1 MIARLL
7 SLINYKKLIR
17 ADLWGF
23 VICFETL
30 SEDMLFIF
38 FFHFQPGKGQASD
51 LLGTSVFY
59 TQSTLPPPP
68 TERPASRRDAAT
80 LTEAVANGKRAGILG
95 PGHRC
100 RRRWKHHSLNVP
112 YISEEEP
119 STDGE
124 DELINR
130 MRQDNPEPERKEG
143 RRAREHRKKR
153 CNFSPQCDFDVFS
166 SLSFRL

>member
-1 MIARLL
+1 M
-7 SLINYKKLIR
+7 
-17 ADLWGF
+17 LWNPIWRNAF
-23 VICFETL
+23 HI
-30 SEDMLFIF
+30 LFR
-38 FFHFQPGKGQASD
+38 FQPGKGQASD

-68 TERPASRRDAAT
+68 TERPVSRRDAAT
-80 LTEAVANGKRAGILG
+80 LTEAVVNGKRAGILG
-95 PGHRC
+95 PGHQR
-100 RRRWKHHSLNVP
+100 RRRWQRHSLNVP

-130 MRQDNPEPERKEG
+130 MRQDSHSPEPERKEG

-153 CNFSPQCDFDVFS
+153 FNFSPQCDFDVFP